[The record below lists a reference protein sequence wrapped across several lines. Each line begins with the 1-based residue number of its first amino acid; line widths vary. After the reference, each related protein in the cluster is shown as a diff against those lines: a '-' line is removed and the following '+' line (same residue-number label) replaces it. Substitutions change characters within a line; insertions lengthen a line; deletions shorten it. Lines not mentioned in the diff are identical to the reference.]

1 MIILKQSTASQEVPL
16 GYFVDSTDGNTE
28 ETALTI
34 ANTDIKVWKTGAT
47 TLASKNSGGA
57 THISNGIY
65 YAVLDATDTDTL
77 GPMVIFVHMTGALTV
92 RLECLVVTAAAY
104 DVLTAVT
111 GDAYARLGAPAG
123 ASISA
128 DVAGVQ
134 SDTNDIQ
141 TRIPAALVAG
151 RIDASVGA
159 MATNVMTA
167 AAAAAD
173 LTTELQAGLSTLDAA
188 GIRAA
193 VGLATANLDTQL
205 TAIDDYLDTEVAA
218 IKAKTDNLPIDPAD
232 ASDIAG
238 SFSTVNTTLSMIAGY
253 LDTEIAAIKAKT
265 DNLPAAPAAV
275 GDIPTVAT
283 ILTTAMTEA
292 YPSDGGTMTLAQ
304 ALYLLRAHLG
314 DFSISGTTLT
324 LKKVDGSTTAATF
337 TLNDATSPTS
347 ITRAT

>member
-34 ANTDIKVWKTGAT
+34 ANTDIKIWKTGAT
-47 TLASKNSGGA
+47 TLANKNSGGA

-65 YAVLDATDTDTL
+65 YAILDATDTDTL
-77 GPMVIFVHMTGALTV
+77 GPLVIFVHMTGALTV

-159 MATNVMTA
+159 MAANVMTA

-188 GIRAA
+188 GIRTA

-205 TAIDDYLDTEVAA
+205 TAIDDYIDTEV
-218 IKAKTDNLPIDPAD
+218 
-232 ASDIAG
+232 
-238 SFSTVNTTLSMIAGY
+238 
-253 LDTEIAAIKAKT
+253 AAIKAKT

-292 YPSDGGTMTLAQ
+292 YPADGGTMTLAQ
-304 ALYLLRAHLG
+304 ALYLIRAHLG

>member
-1 MIILKQSTASQEVPL
+1 M
-16 GYFVDSTDGNTE
+16 
-28 ETALTI
+28 
-34 ANTDIKVWKTGAT
+34 
-47 TLASKNSGGA
+47 
-57 THISNGIY
+57 
-65 YAVLDATDTDTL
+65 
-77 GPMVIFVHMTGALTV
+77 
-92 RLECLVVTAAAY
+92 
-104 DVLTAVT
+104 
-111 GDAYARLGAPAG
+111 
-123 ASISA
+123 
-128 DVAGVQ
+128 
-134 SDTNDIQ
+134 
-141 TRIPAALVAG
+141 
-151 RIDASVGA
+151 
-159 MATNVMTA
+159 
-167 AAAAAD
+167 
-173 LTTELQAGLSTLDAA
+173 QAGLSTLDAA